1 MTQFSGRNDL
11 DVHNRLS
18 RRSFIQIAGAA
29 TFGIAAASAL
39 GCAPTTEMAGTGE
52 SEAPAEAYDMVIVGA
67 GGAGLSAAVTAAEQG
82 KRVALLEKLPMT
94 GGTYALSHLETI
106 ALDEGTG
113 EFYDA
118 EELFDYWMDQTEG
131 ACNEGLM
138 RKVTS
143 QINDTLSWLEA
154 MGCKM
159 YTTGNTRPDAPAPI
173 AFKSPSETGEL
184 ASGAGGMASSVM
196 VERFEELGGTL
207 ITEAVVQSLIADDGA
222 IIGAVASVDGEQR
235 SFMAPVTILAAGSF
249 ESGIGGEGNPVIDEY
264 LPKLRGKNMY
274 HVAQGYEG
282 NTGDGIMMGREVGA
296 SVEFHIP
303 YVRGRM
309 MCGGAADA
317 QIGAT
322 SVLVNGDMKRVGN
335 EAGLFRDL
343 YNAAVEDGGNEEL
356 YALIGQDNMP
366 KDPSKFEGN
375 EGFVSGGNVDE
386 LADAMGVDA
395 TALAEAIERYNGFA
409 AAGVDGDFQK
419 PAESLVAIDG
429 DTLYAE
435 KVMLLVGGCI
445 GGLAVDDCCRVLAED
460 GSTIPGLYSAGDT
473 CNRSFHGGF
482 YLGSG
487 SNTCFAMNSGRI
499 AAREA
504 IADLL

>member
-1 MTQFSGRNDL
+1 
-11 DVHNRLS
+11 
-18 RRSFIQIAGAA
+18 
-29 TFGIAAASAL
+29 
-39 GCAPTTEMAGTGE
+39 
-52 SEAPAEAYDMVIVGA
+52 
-67 GGAGLSAAVTAAEQG
+67 
-82 KRVALLEKLPMT
+82 
-94 GGTYALSHLETI
+94 
-106 ALDEGTG
+106 
-113 EFYDA
+113 
-118 EELFDYWMDQTEG
+118 
-131 ACNEGLM
+131 
-138 RKVTS
+138 
-143 QINDTLSWLEA
+143 
-154 MGCKM
+154 
-159 YTTGNTRPDAPAPI
+159 
-173 AFKSPSETGEL
+173 
-184 ASGAGGMASSVM
+184 M

-356 YALIGQDNMP
+356 YALIGQDTCP
-366 KDPSKFEGN
+366 KIPPS
-375 EGFVSGGNVDE
+375 S
-386 LADAMGVDA
+386 
-395 TALAEAIERYNGFA
+395 
-409 AAGVDGDFQK
+409 
-419 PAESLVAIDG
+419 
-429 DTLYAE
+429 
-435 KVMLLVGGCI
+435 
-445 GGLAVDDCCRVLAED
+445 
-460 GSTIPGLYSAGDT
+460 
-473 CNRSFHGGF
+473 
-482 YLGSG
+482 
-487 SNTCFAMNSGRI
+487 
-499 AAREA
+499 RETKA
-504 IADLL
+504 S